1 MYNNDKR
8 PLSFFY
14 SLKYTSIVNTDPE
27 CMRLPLLLHTLGT
40 NHIIDS
46 LIL

>member
-1 MYNNDKR
+1 MYNDKQ
-8 PLSFFY
+8 PLSLFY
-14 SLKYTSIVNTDPE
+14 SLKYTSNVNTDLE
-27 CMRLPLLLHTLGT
+27 CIRTPLLLHTLGT